1 VATTP
6 HFIIAAAQ
14 QPPVQSHARR
24 DLASSDRSK
33 RTRKPA
39 LLERT
44 VSSQSSRSVCLSEP
58 SSLDLSRS
66 RGKSRRPV
74 IRPQIYRRQRL
85 EPTWTPSYRHSSRSW
100 IRSFFSLCSITSL
113 SSLGSFSFFSLH
125 SLVMKRL
132 SFDDRL
138 VLVPKLGMVLTVCS
152 RLLDSLEN
160 LWVILIYSNPDSYPT
175 SHQLDEH
182 HAISEMAG
190 SHDRIPDP
198 RTGHRPGSSGQIHI
212 SFRWEDA
219 PDLTSSSP

>member
-1 VATTP
+1 
-6 HFIIAAAQ
+6 
-14 QPPVQSHARR
+14 
-24 DLASSDRSK
+24 
-33 RTRKPA
+33 
-39 LLERT
+39 
-44 VSSQSSRSVCLSEP
+44 
-58 SSLDLSRS
+58 
-66 RGKSRRPV
+66 
-74 IRPQIYRRQRL
+74 
-85 EPTWTPSYRHSSRSW
+85 
-100 IRSFFSLCSITSL
+100 
-113 SSLGSFSFFSLH
+113 
-125 SLVMKRL
+125 MKRL

-175 SHQLDEH
+175 ALISLMNT